1 MSENPPEFDVIVVG
15 SGINGLS
22 AAALLA
28 TKGKKVLVLE
38 AQSQPGGAVR
48 TEEITL
54 PGFKHDLFAMNLGLF
69 AGGPVMA
76 AIGPELTKHGFAL
89 VPSTKPFC
97 SVFPDGTMIG
107 VESDAEATKANLALV
122 APLDVPAWERLSAQ
136 LNDWAPFI
144 FGILGSDMPSLS
156 TVKTMWKARKALGI
170 DGVYRMAKLA
180 LSSTRAFTDEN
191 FQSPKTKALMAT
203 WGMHLDFAPDISGGA
218 LFSYLETIGGQLF
231 GMVIGEGGAVTL
243 TNALVGVIE
252 ENGGEVHCDSAV
264 TQITTQGNRAT
275 GVITQD
281 GRTYRAKSSVI
292 SNVNPRLMPQLLPE
306 HIAQKEVVQRVEKF
320 RPGLATMMIHLALD
334 DLPNWTAAQARTF
347 NYVHIGP
354 YVDDMART
362 YTSAAAGD
370 LPEHPTLIVGQPT
383 VTDPSRA
390 PEGKHT
396 LWVQVRMLPL
406 ELANGQSWDEAAGDY
421 AEHVIDLLER
431 YAPGLRETII
441 GQAVLSPTDLQRY
454 NANLIQ
460 GDSLGGSHHPAQ
472 FFFLRPVPGWGRHR
486 TPVNNLYICGAGT
499 WPGGGVGGASG
510 ALVAK
515 IAT

>member
-1 MSENPPEFDVIVVG
+1 MSENSQNFDVIVVG
-15 SGINGLS
+15 AGINGLS

-28 TKGKKVLVLE
+28 TNGKKVLVLE
-38 AQSQPGGAVR
+38 AQPHPGGAVR

-136 LNDWAPFI
+136 LNDWAPFM
-144 FGILGSDMPSLS
+144 FGILGSDMPSVS
-156 TVKTMWKARKALGI
+156 AAKTMWKARKALGI
-170 DGVYRMAKLA
+170 DGVYQMAKLA
-180 LSSTRAFTDEN
+180 LASTRVFTDEN

-231 GMVIGEGGAVTL
+231 GMVIGEGGAITL
-243 TNALVGVIE
+243 INALVGVIE
-252 ENGGEVHCDSAV
+252 ENGGVVQCGSAV
-264 TQITTQGNRAT
+264 TQITTQGNRAS
-275 GVITQD
+275 GVITAD

-306 HIAQKEVVQRVEKF
+306 HIAQKEVIQRVEKF
-320 RPGLATMMIHLALD
+320 RPGLATMMIHLAMS
-334 DLPNWTAAQARTF
+334 DLPNWTAEQARTF

-362 YTSAAAGD
+362 YTSAAAGE

-390 PEGKHT
+390 PEGQHT

-406 ELANGQSWDEAAGDY
+406 ELASGKTWDEAAADY
-421 AEHVIDLLER
+421 AEHVIDLLDR
-431 YAPGLRETII
+431 YAPGIREKII
-441 GQAVLSPTDLQRY
+441 GQAVLSPTDLERH

-486 TPVNNLYICGAGT
+486 TPVKNLYICGAST

-510 ALVAK
+510 AMVAK
-515 IAT
+515 IAG

>member
-1 MSENPPEFDVIVVG
+1 MNAQSPEFDVIVVG
-15 SGINGLS
+15 AGINGLS

-28 TKGKKVLVLE
+28 VKGTRVLVCE
-38 AQSQPGGAVR
+38 SQSHPGGAVR

-54 PGFKHDLFAMNLGLF
+54 PGFRHDLFAMNLGLF

-76 AIGPELTKHGFAL
+76 AIGPELIKHGFSL

-107 VESDAEATKANLALV
+107 VESNAEATKANLALV
-122 APLDVPAWERLSAQ
+122 APMDVPAWERLSAQ

-144 FGILGSDMPSLS
+144 FGILGSDMPSVS
-156 TVKTMWKARKALGI
+156 AVKTMVKARKALGM
-170 DGVYRMAKLA
+170 DGVYQMAKLA
-180 LSSTRAFTDEN
+180 LASTRAFTDEN

-231 GMVIGEGGAVTL
+231 GMVIGEGGASTL
-243 TNALVGVIE
+243 INALVAVIE
-252 ENGGEVHCDSAV
+252 ENGGEVRCNSAV
-264 TQITTQGNRAT
+264 AKITTEGNRAT
-275 GVITQD
+275 GVTTTD
-281 GRTYRAKSSVI
+281 GQTYRAKSSVI

-306 HIAQKEVVQRVEKF
+306 HIAQKEIVQRVEKF
-320 RPGLATMMIHLALD
+320 RPGLATMMIHLAMN
-334 DLPNWTAAQARTF
+334 DLPNWTAEQARTF

-362 YTSAAAGD
+362 YTSAAAGE

-406 ELANGQSWDEAAGDY
+406 ELASGQTWDEVASDY

-431 YAPGLRETII
+431 YAPGIRENIS
-441 GQAVLSPTDLQRY
+441 GQAVLSPTDLERY
-454 NANLIQ
+454 NVNLIQ

-486 TPVNNLYICGAGT
+486 TPVKNLYICGAGT

>member
-1 MSENPPEFDVIVVG
+1 MTENSQDFDVIVVG
-15 SGINGLS
+15 AGVNGLS

-38 AQSQPGGAVR
+38 AQSHPGGAVR

-54 PGFKHDLFAMNLGLF
+54 PGFRHDLFAMNLGLF

-76 AIGPELTKHGFAL
+76 AIGPALTKHGFAL
-89 VPSTKPFC
+89 VPSAKPFC

-122 APLDVPAWERLSAQ
+122 APMDIPAWERLTEQ

-144 FGILGSDMPSLS
+144 FGILGSDMPSVS
-156 TVKTMWKARKALGI
+156 AVKTMWKARKALGI
-170 DGVYRMAKLA
+170 DGVYQMAKLA
-180 LSSTRAFTDEN
+180 LSSTRVFTDEN

-243 TNALVGVIE
+243 INALVAVIE
-252 ENGGEVHCDSAV
+252 ENGGEVRCDSKV
-264 TQITTQGNRAT
+264 VNITTEGNRAT
-275 GVITQD
+275 GVVTED

-306 HIAQKEVVQRVEKF
+306 HIAKKEVVQRVEKF
-320 RPGLATMMIHLALD
+320 RPGLATMMIHLALN
-334 DLPNWTAAQARTF
+334 DLPEWTAEQARTF

-362 YTSAAAGD
+362 YTSAAAGE
-370 LPEHPTLIVGQPT
+370 LPEHPTLVVGQPT
-383 VTDPSRA
+383 VTDPTRA

-406 ELANGQSWDEAAGDY
+406 ELASGQTWDEAAGDY
-421 AEHVIDLLER
+421 AEHVIDLLDR
-431 YAPGLRETII
+431 YAPGIREKII

-486 TPVNNLYICGAGT
+486 TPVKNLFICGAGT

-510 ALVAK
+510 AMVAK
-515 IAT
+515 IAK

>member
-1 MSENPPEFDVIVVG
+1 MSENSQNFDVIVVG
-15 SGINGLS
+15 AGINGLS

-28 TKGKKVLVLE
+28 TNGKKVLVLE
-38 AQSQPGGAVR
+38 AQPHPGGAVR

-136 LNDWAPFI
+136 LNDWAPFM
-144 FGILGSDMPSLS
+144 FGILGSDMPSVS
-156 TVKTMWKARKALGI
+156 AAKTMWKARKALGI
-170 DGVYRMAKLA
+170 DGVYQMAKLA
-180 LSSTRAFTDEN
+180 LASTRVFTDEN

-231 GMVIGEGGAVTL
+231 GMVIGEGGAITL
-243 TNALVGVIE
+243 INALVGVIE
-252 ENGGEVHCDSAV
+252 ENGGVVQCGSAV
-264 TQITTQGNRAT
+264 TQITTQGNRAS
-275 GVITQD
+275 GVITAD

-306 HIAQKEVVQRVEKF
+306 HIAQKEVIQRVEKF
-320 RPGLATMMIHLALD
+320 RPGLATMMIHLAMS
-334 DLPNWTAAQARTF
+334 DLPNWTAEQARTF

-354 YVDDMART
+354 YVDDMAT
-362 YTSAAAGD
+362 HVH
-370 LPEHPTLIVGQPT
+370 ECC
-383 VTDPSRA
+383 SR
-390 PEGKHT
+390 
-396 LWVQVRMLPL
+396 
-406 ELANGQSWDEAAGDY
+406 
-421 AEHVIDLLER
+421 
-431 YAPGLRETII
+431 
-441 GQAVLSPTDLQRY
+441 
-454 NANLIQ
+454 
-460 GDSLGGSHHPAQ
+460 
-472 FFFLRPVPGWGRHR
+472 
-486 TPVNNLYICGAGT
+486 
-499 WPGGGVGGASG
+499 
-510 ALVAK
+510 
-515 IAT
+515 

>member
-1 MSENPPEFDVIVVG
+1 MRENSQDFDVIVVG
-15 SGINGLS
+15 AGVNGLS

-28 TKGKKVLVLE
+28 VKGKKVLVVE
-38 AQSQPGGAVR
+38 AQSRPGGAIR

-76 AIGPELTKHGFAL
+76 AIGSELTKHGFAL
-89 VPSTKPFC
+89 IPSAKPFC

-107 VESDAEATKANLALV
+107 VESNAQATKESLALV
-122 APLDVPAWERLSAQ
+122 APLDIPAWERLSAQ

-144 FGILGSDMPSLS
+144 FGILGSDMPSVS
-156 TVKTMWKARKALGI
+156 AVKTMWKARKALGI
-170 DGVYRMAKLA
+170 DGVYQMAKLA

-231 GMVIGEGGAVTL
+231 GMVIGEGGAITL
-243 TNALVGVIE
+243 INALVGVIE
-252 ENGGEVHCDSAV
+252 EHGGEVRCNSAV
-264 TQITTQGNRAT
+264 TQITTEGNRAT
-275 GVITQD
+275 GVITKD
-281 GRTYRAKSSVI
+281 GHSYRAKSSVI
-292 SNVNPRLMPQLLPE
+292 SNVNPRLMPQLLPQNL
-306 HIAQKEVVQRVEKF
+306 AQKEVVQRVEKF
-320 RPGLATMMIHLALD
+320 RPGLATMMIHLAMS
-334 DLPNWTAAQARTF
+334 DLPNWTAVQARTF

-354 YVDDMART
+354 YIDDMART
-362 YTSAAAGD
+362 YTSAAAGE

-390 PEGKHT
+390 PEGQHT

-406 ELANGQSWDEAAGDY
+406 ELANGQTWDEAAGDY
-421 AEHVIDLLER
+421 ADHVIDLLER
-431 YAPGLRETII
+431 YAPGIRKKII
-441 GQAVLSPTDLQRY
+441 GQAVLSPTDLERY
-454 NANLIQ
+454 NVNLIQ

-486 TPVNNLYICGAGT
+486 TPVKNLYICGAGT

-515 IAT
+515 IAK